1 MWLMYVSSDFRKY
14 KGSESFVYFCLSSFI
29 KGLAAVWE
37 VKYDAVVTYT
47 AFFSSFRYSYIYS

>member
-1 MWLMYVSSDFRKY
+1 MYASSDFNEY
-14 KGSESFVYFCLSSFI
+14 KGSESFVYFCLSSVI

-47 AFFSSFRYSYIYS
+47 AFFSSFRYKYIYS